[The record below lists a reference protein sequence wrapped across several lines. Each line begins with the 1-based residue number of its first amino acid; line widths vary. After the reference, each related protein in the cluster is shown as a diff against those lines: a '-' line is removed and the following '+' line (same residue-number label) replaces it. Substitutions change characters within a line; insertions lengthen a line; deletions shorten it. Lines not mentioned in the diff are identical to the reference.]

1 MQVME
6 SGRRRA
12 TSQHSYSIGT
22 ALWGS
27 AHYGGRPPN
36 WLVAEG
42 MTVGVVGAAA
52 IAGPGVAGTLLGS
65 TVLQTGEAG
74 MVVALGLVIFLL
86 CLRAGRAFLGPI
98 AVLGVCWAVA
108 APKATNDVLLR
119 WGGEVSSV
127 VVTSVVPGKGET
139 TARHYCSVQHLDG
152 TPVSGH
158 IWRGCTATT
167 VPGDRIGLVHDPQ
180 GRVPPR
186 GISASGHDGTP
197 LAESLGIG
205 LALATLSTVA
215 VVRSY
220 HLGPPTHAPS

>member
-1 MQVME
+1 ME
-6 SGRRRA
+6 TGRRQAGSR
-12 TSQHSYSIGT
+12 HSYSISA

-27 AHYGGRPPN
+27 ADYLGRPPN
-36 WLVAEG
+36 SLVAQG
-42 MTVGVVGAAA
+42 MTVGVVGSAA

-65 TVLQTGEAG
+65 RVLQTGEAG

-86 CLRAGRAFLGPI
+86 CLRAGRALVGPI

-108 APKATNDVLLR
+108 APKATNEVLLH

-127 VVTSVVPGKGET
+127 VVTSVVQGKGE
-139 TARHYCSVQHLDG
+139 AAERHYCSVQHLDG
-152 TPVSGH
+152 TPVSGR
-158 IWRGCTATT
+158 IWRGCTAST

-186 GISASGHDGTP
+186 GIAASGHDGRP

-205 LALATLSTVA
+205 LALTTLSTIA

-220 HLGPPTHAPS
+220 HLGPPADEPSR

>member
-1 MQVME
+1 ME
-6 SGRRRA
+6 SARRRA
-12 TSQHSYSIGT
+12 RPRHSYSISA

-27 AHYGGRPPN
+27 ADYNGRPPS

-42 MTVGVVGAAA
+42 IAVGVVGSAV

-74 MVVALGLVIFLL
+74 MLVTLGLVVFLL
-86 CLRAGRAFLGPI
+86 CLRAGRAFVGPI

-108 APKATNDVLLR
+108 APKATNEVLLR

-127 VVTSVVPGKGET
+127 VVTSVAPGTDGAAE
-139 TARHYCSVQHLDG
+139 RHYCAVRHLDG
-152 TPVSGH
+152 TPVSGR

-167 VPGDRIGLVHDPQ
+167 LPGDRIGLVHDPH

-186 GISASGHDGTP
+186 GITTAGHGERP
-197 LAESLGIG
+197 LVESLGIG
-205 LALATLSTVA
+205 MALATLSTVA

-220 HLGPPTHAPS
+220 HLGPKAPVAS

>member
-1 MQVME
+1 M
-6 SGRRRA
+6 
-12 TSQHSYSIGT
+12 
-22 ALWGS
+22 
-27 AHYGGRPPN
+27 
-36 WLVAEG
+36 AEG
-42 MTVGVVGAAA
+42 IAVGVVGSAV

-74 MVVALGLVIFLL
+74 MLVALGLVVFLL
-86 CLRAGRAFLGPI
+86 CMRAGRALVGPI

-108 APKATNDVLLR
+108 APKATNEVVLR

-127 VVTSVVPGKGET
+127 VVTSVAPGATE
-139 TARHYCSVQHLDG
+139 RHYCAVRHLDG
-152 TPVSGH
+152 TPVPGR

-167 VPGDRIGLVHDPQ
+167 LPGDRIGLVHDPH

-186 GISASGHDGTP
+186 GITTSGRDEA
-197 LAESLGIG
+197 LVESLGIG

-220 HLGPPTHAPS
+220 HLGPKAHVPC